1 VKVFAHCPRPFDL
14 HERRSVIDD
23 VLNFRLTMRLRILA
37 FSIAAV
43 ISAASA
49 ARAQDAERSA
59 VLATVQKVFDA
70 MRTRDTAIFSQ
81 VFDSSAR
88 FVGVST
94 RGTPAITLT
103 TPGRFAAAVAGAK
116 AGDVWNE
123 RIFDPEVRIDG
134 DLAQVWAYYTFHL
147 NKSFSHCGVDAF
159 MLRKVGGA
167 WKITQLSDTRRAQGC
182 THTEPPGV

>member
-1 VKVFAHCPRPFDL
+1 MRPRTL
-14 HERRSVIDD
+14 A
-23 VLNFRLTMRLRILA
+23 LT
-37 FSIAAV
+37 IAAV
-43 ISAASA
+43 ALSASV
-49 ARAQDAERSA
+49 ARGQDLERAA

-70 MRTRDTAIFSQ
+70 MRTRDTAIISQ

-88 FVGVST
+88 LVGVST

-103 TPGRFAAAVAGAK
+103 PPARFAAAIGGATP
-116 AGDVWNE
+116 GYCWID
-123 RIFDPEVRIDG
+123 RIFEPAVRVDA

-147 NKSFSHCGVDAF
+147 NKQFSHCGVDAF

-167 WKITQLSDTRRAQGC
+167 WKITQLADSRRTQCC

>member
-1 VKVFAHCPRPFDL
+1 MKLRPIA
-14 HERRSVIDD
+14 V
-23 VLNFRLTMRLRILA
+23 
-37 FSIAAV
+37 SIAAV
-43 ISAASA
+43 ALSASVAH
-49 ARAQDAERSA
+49 AQDVERAA

-88 FVGVST
+88 LVGVST

-103 TPGRFAAAVAGAK
+103 TPARFAAAIAGAK

-123 RIFDPEVRIDG
+123 RIFDPEVRIDA

-147 NKSFSHCGVDAF
+147 NKQFSHCGVDAF

-167 WKITQLSDTRRAQGC
+167 WKITQLADSRRTQGC
-182 THTEPPGV
+182 THTEPPSA